1 MLIFGIDVGT
11 TGTKAA
17 IIDEKGCVL
26 GKGYQE
32 YSLITT
38 PEGGVEQN
46 AEDWWDA
53 TVYAVRTAIKNA
65 AVSPGDIAA
74 VSFSTQGGPTVAV
87 DE

>member
-38 PEGGVEQN
+38 PEGGTECRGLVGRN
-46 AEDWWDA
+46 GLCRSDGNKK
-53 TVYAVRTAIKNA
+53 R
-65 AVSPGDIAA
+65 GG
-74 VSFSTQGGPTVAV
+74 FSGRYCGGFFFHAGRNNGGR
-87 DE
+87 